1 MVLTRPRYVPRP
13 ASAAFQRPVPDLGP
27 VLHSFHPGLQDD
39 EASTKG
45 SLSFARPSF
54 SSPVAPGK
62 ERGPFGL
69 NPGLRTPQ
77 LPATHAKEETGHRA
91 RAGDHVIINGTSSA
105 VIHSPH
111 ATSCRTR
118 SVLPSAATTRR
129 CPDSGPA
136 AGSTCAAAFRR
147 ESTQPVNAACSATGS
162 SRDSSRRKV
171 LACGGSAQTR
181 TSGSATAAQSAIA
194 AYERAP
200 ARTALSARK
209 KTDCRL

>member
-45 SLSFARPSF
+45 SLSFARPPF
-54 SSPVAPGK
+54 SSPVAPGE

-77 LPATHAKEETGHRA
+77 SPATHAKEETGHRA
-91 RAGDHVIINGTSSA
+91 RAGDHVTIKGTSSA

-118 SVLPSAATTRR
+118 NVLPSTASTVRERLRR
-129 CPDSGPA
+129 PPAPAVRSPPTARSPPRSSRRPSPPAEPA
-136 AGSTCAAAFRR
+136 AGLTADRDDDRGRAA
-147 ESTQPVNAACSATGS
+147 
-162 SRDSSRRKV
+162 D
-171 LACGGSAQTR
+171 
-181 TSGSATAAQSAIA
+181 
-194 AYERAP
+194 RAP
-200 ARTALSARK
+200 
-209 KTDCRL
+209 